1 MQLNES
7 VFDVIGRD
15 SLNLVIFRYQLT
27 DTPTVQWTAI
37 FNRWGEPFRVH
48 SFKNTKYIV
57 IKVTSNQAKTLDAK
71 GLVKKLIANASQDY
85 EREVQKSAT
94 LLKIATRSTHP
105 LPRGLV
111 IVHNN
116 LSHSIGPNGI
126 SEYED
131 YLNKVITRVSNL

>member
-1 MQLNES
+1 LQLNDSAFE
-7 VFDVIGRD
+7 VIGRD

-27 DTPTVQWTAI
+27 DTPTTQWTNVY
-37 FNRWGEPFRVH
+37 NRWGEPFKTH

-57 IKVTSNQAKTLDAK
+57 LKLTSNKAKTLHAK
-71 GLVKKLIANASQDY
+71 DLIEKLIGHANQEYDS
-85 EREVQKSAT
+85 EVQKNNT
-94 LLKIATRSTHP
+94 LLKVATRAVHP

-111 IVHNN
+111 IVHNG
-116 LSHSIGPNGI
+116 LSYVANPGGV